1 MDILQSSSAAPL
13 APREAANAPA
23 QQAGGSFQGERV
35 HYVSVSQSLAD
46 AAEELTFAFSERA
59 EKSLAKR
66 RLSDAHA
73 RLSEVQAMLQEYW
86 KRIPDLESQQKLEA
100 LIAHLG
106 SGQLSS
112 LAQLSAYL
120 EGFSSEVSQR
130 FLALSRAR
138 KQWLAGHLQMRGTLV
153 LDDGAVKAVSQD
165 HKSLLPVGV
174 KAVQGSFRR
183 GEMVVCVDQGGR
195 EVARGLVNYSAL
207 EAQKILG
214 QPTDAIEALLGYVDG
229 PELVHRDNLVLV

>member
-120 EGFSSEVSQR
+120 EGFSSEISQR

-138 KQWLAGHLQMRGTLV
+138 FAATPLERVVAFLQKALSADLDSQSSRLDPVKLERVMSDMHKLRVLGGLAEQV
-153 LDDGAVKAVSQD
+153 GALWQ
-165 HKSLLPVGV
+165 
-174 KAVQGSFRR
+174 
-183 GEMVVCVDQGGR
+183 
-195 EVARGLVNYSAL
+195 
-207 EAQKILG
+207 
-214 QPTDAIEALLGYVDG
+214 
-229 PELVHRDNLVLV
+229 VLVTGERGHGIRAF